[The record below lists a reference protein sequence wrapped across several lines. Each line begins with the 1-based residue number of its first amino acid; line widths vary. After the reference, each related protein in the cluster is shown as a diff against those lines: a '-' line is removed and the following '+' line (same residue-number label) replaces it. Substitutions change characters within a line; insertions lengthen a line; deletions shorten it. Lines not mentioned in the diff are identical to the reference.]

1 MIEPRHLCAKK
12 APDENGAGER
22 SRTPDRLITNQLL
35 YQLSYASNNQTGL
48 SYNSP
53 IEAGRIVEKG
63 CGGCNCGWAG
73 TLHLSGLDSTEGRLI
88 TVSAYIVGIFAILVS
103 IDCRLMHDIQRVA
116 VHSTGTHYINIGNSR
131 LR

>member
-48 SYNSP
+48 SYSSP

-63 CGGCNCGWAG
+63 CGGCNYWG
-73 TLHLSGLDSTEGRLI
+73 
-88 TVSAYIVGIFAILVS
+88 
-103 IDCRLMHDIQRVA
+103 DCRRLYPNTDAVCLWLVA
-116 VHSTGTHYINIGNSR
+116 NIGQFGLSLPKDTQQGDKR
-131 LR
+131 